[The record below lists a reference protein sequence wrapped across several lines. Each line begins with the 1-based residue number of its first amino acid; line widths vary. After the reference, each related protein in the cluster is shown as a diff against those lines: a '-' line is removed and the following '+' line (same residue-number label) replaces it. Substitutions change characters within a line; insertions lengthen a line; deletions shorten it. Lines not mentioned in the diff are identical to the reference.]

1 MPMYLDSIAL
11 LQAHVG
17 YGALGTQGSL
27 GYEGKRVTVQ
37 GRAYH
42 HALSTHPFARLIFQ
56 LNGRFTRFVCQ
67 VAINDDVSVG
77 TTHADFSVLADGRQV
92 AAAPYIVAGDPPC
105 RLSADISG
113 TQCLELV
120 VRTSRW
126 ELLSCRLARSPGRR
140 DGSRCARRYT
150 A

>member
-1 MPMYLDSIAL
+1 MYLDSFAL
-11 LQAHVG
+11 LQAQVG

-42 HALSTHPFARLIFQ
+42 HALSTHPLARLTFQ

-77 TTHADFSVLADGRQV
+77 ATHADFHVLADGRQV
-92 AAAPYIVAGDPPC
+92 AAAPYVVAGDPPC
-105 RLSADISG
+105 GLNADISG

-120 VRTSRW
+120 VSTSRW
-126 ELLSCRLARSPGRR
+126 DFCP
-140 DGSRCARRYT
+140 
-150 A
+150 